1 MYLQF
6 AWRYFNAKKSTNA
19 INIIA
24 WVSMIAIVFI
34 TASFIVVL
42 SVFNG
47 FEGLVKSLY
56 SSFYTDLKVSPAQ
69 GKIMTIT
76 PGQLKQLSAANGIKD
91 YSLVVEEKTLLQN
104 GDVQTIVYLKGV
116 DDHYK
121 DVTSVASKVI
131 RGKFDLGTSEEPGIV
146 LGSGIENA
154 IGVQSDR
161 SVFPLTAYLFKRG
174 VNINVVDPYQAFSAE
189 NIATTGTFFIQ
200 QDIDNKYALT
210 NVDFMKRMLAMKE
223 NEYGSLE
230 ISITNPDEA
239 GKMKREI
246 RKIFGSGYLIET
258 RYEQNKG
265 LYSVMTL
272 EKWGI
277 YGILTLMLIVAAFTM
292 VGALTMLIFE
302 KHKDIQ
308 VLKAMGANNLLIQ
321 KIFISEGILL
331 ASLGTIGGIILAII
345 VTWAQVNY
353 KLIAIQGGTFL
364 IDYYPIKLVP
374 SDFLLVVT
382 TVAIVALL
390 ASWFP
395 ARKAAMQPIE
405 LKS

>member
-1 MYLQF
+1 MHLKF

-24 WVSMIAIVFI
+24 WVSMVAIVFI
-34 TASFIVVL
+34 TASFIIVL

-56 SSFYTDLKVSPAQ
+56 SSFYTDLKISPTQ
-69 GKIMTIT
+69 GKVLTVNAA
-76 PGQLKQLSAANGIKD
+76 QLKSLSAVSGVKD
-91 YSLVVEEKTLLQN
+91 YSMIVEEKTLLQN

-116 DDHYK
+116 DDHYTN
-121 DVTSVASKVI
+121 VTEVASKII
-131 RGKFDLGTSEEPGIV
+131 RGKFDLGTADQPGIV

-154 IGVQSDR
+154 IAVQSDR
-161 SVFPLTAYLFKRG
+161 SVFPLTAYLFKPG

-189 NIATTGTFFIQ
+189 NIAPTGTFFIQ

-210 NVDFMKRMLAMKE
+210 NVDFMKRMLGMKE
-223 NEYGSLE
+223 NEYSSLE
-230 ISITNPDEA
+230 IGLVNPDQA
-239 GKMKREI
+239 DNIKKQVAR
-246 RKIFGSGYLIET
+246 IFGSGYVVET

-277 YGILTLMLIVAAFTM
+277 YGILTLMLIVASFTM
-292 VGALTMLIFE
+292 IGALTMLIFE
-302 KHKDIQ
+302 KQKDIQ
-308 VLKAMGANNLLIQ
+308 VLKAMGANNSLIQ
-321 KIFISEGILL
+321 KIFVSEGLLL
-331 ASLGTIGGIILAII
+331 ASLGTIGGIILALII
-345 VTWAQVNY
+345 TWAQVQY

-364 IDYYPIKLVP
+364 IDYYPVKLVP
-374 SDFLLVVT
+374 SDFVLVIVT
-382 TVAIVALL
+382 VLIVAVF

-395 ARKAAMQPIE
+395 ARKAAIQPIE

>member
-24 WVSMIAIVFI
+24 WVSMVAIVFI

-56 SSFYTDLKVSPAQ
+56 SSFYTDLRISPVLGKVL
-69 GKIMTIT
+69 TISSE
-76 PGQLKQLSAANGIKD
+76 QLKKLSAVKGIRD

-104 GDVQTIVYLKGV
+104 GDIQTIVYLKGV

-121 DVTSVASKVI
+121 NVTAVPSKMI
-131 RGKFDLGTSEEPGIV
+131 RGKFDLGTSDEPGIV

-161 SVFPLTAYLFKRG
+161 SVFPLTAYLFKPG

-210 NVDFMKRMLAMKE
+210 NVDFMKRMLSLKE
-223 NEYGSLE
+223 DEFGSLE
-230 ISITNPDEA
+230 ISLVNPEEA
-239 GKMKREI
+239 DRLKKEV
-246 RKIFGSGYLIET
+246 KNIFGPSYIIET

-292 VGALTMLIFE
+292 IGALTMLIFE
-302 KHKDIQ
+302 KQKDIQ
-308 VLKAMGANNLLIQ
+308 VLKAMGATNRFIQ

-331 ASLGTIGGIILAII
+331 ASLGTIGGMILAII
-345 VTWAQVNY
+345 ICWAQVQL

-364 IDYYPIKLVP
+364 IDYYPVKMVP
-374 SDFLLVVT
+374 GDFLLVVMT
-382 TVAIVALL
+382 VAVVAIV